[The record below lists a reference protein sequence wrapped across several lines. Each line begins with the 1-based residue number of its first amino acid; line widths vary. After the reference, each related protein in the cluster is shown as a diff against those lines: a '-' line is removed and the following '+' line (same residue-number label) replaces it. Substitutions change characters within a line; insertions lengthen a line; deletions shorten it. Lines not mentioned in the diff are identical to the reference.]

1 METEILRD
9 IINKLNLNNSYFR
22 SNVRL
27 STNEV
32 KHHRLSNIDY
42 DEIIK
47 REQITRLTEFVLEKY
62 PDIIKKIESEDELG
76 EVEYRT
82 ELLIFKLKDFKSI
95 LEKAISIYVN
105 EK

>member
-9 IINKLNLNNSYFR
+9 VLNKLNLNNSYFR

-62 PDIIKKIESEDELG
+62 PDIIKKIESEDEFG

>member
-1 METEILRD
+1 MEIEILRD
-9 IINKLNLNNSYFR
+9 IINKLNLNNSYVR
-22 SNVRL
+22 INTRL
-27 STNEV
+27 SRDEI
-32 KHHRLSNIDY
+32 KHHRLSKINY

-47 REQITRLTEFVLEKY
+47 REQVTRLVEFILEEQ
-62 PDIIKKIESEDELG
+62 PDVIKKIETEDELG

-82 ELLIFKLKDFKSI
+82 ELLVFKLKDFKSI